1 MTGPT
6 AAPGFATLLPLAA
19 GALGLPPAEVRERS
33 ERLSFTALGGSSL
46 QALRLVGDAARAGA
60 DLPLHR
66 ILGREP
72 VAAVLRAAGPPPPA
86 APPPDPAEPAAGRAA
101 LPGQTG
107 MLGVEDLAPGAAYHL
122 LFTAEVDGAPAS
134 AVPAALTA
142 LVERHEGLRTVFL
155 PADPETGRV
164 GRRIVPYARPVI
176 RHQNLRISDGT
187 DPVAVV
193 HTQLAGAGTALLR
206 PYERPPVHF
215 TVTRV
220 TRSGAADRLLVSV
233 LAHHAL
239 LDAWSFGVL
248 FDELAALLA
257 GQAPPAPA
265 PSPESVLAA
274 HRARTAT
281 PAWQETLRDR
291 ADRLRSVPHVLELP
305 GDVRRP
311 ARWEVVGERLPAALG
326 PAAARAWRDLA
337 RATGTTGTA
346 VLLAAYALVLAR
358 RSGARE
364 LLVGVPVAG
373 RRDPALHGVLAPCSN
388 LVPVACVPDDT
399 ATVTEYV
406 TAVADAL
413 ADAVAASDVPV
424 EDLVPA
430 LGVPHDRRRNP
441 LVQFVL
447 GAHDDLVPERVRR
460 GGVTLRLH
468 EGHCHGAPFDATLY
482 VQRTGDE
489 PRLVLEYAHGAFLPD
504 EAHDLLDAVEWTLQE
519 LAGRPAGP
527 LAGVRTISPAQQAR
541 LDALRTGPAL
551 PPEVADSDL
560 WSLVLATAR
569 AHPDAPAVRDGDT
582 TLTYTELVRAVT
594 AQAAALTEAGVT
606 DGDPVLLA
614 LERGAQEIV
623 AVLSVLAVG
632 AHYVAIDPGTPDE
645 RLRTLLRVL
654 PPAAVLAGSDPASAA
669 FARRAESACP
679 RAVRRLAAADARPA
693 SRERRPEVRPP
704 APRGDRVAY
713 TAFTSG
719 STGLPKAVR
728 VPHRAVARLVWPSP
742 GRVVSCG
749 PGRRMLRLAPLAFD
763 ASTLEVFA
771 PLVAGGCVEVHPPG
785 LVTPAELARFLL
797 EREVDV
803 LWLTAGLFRLMADF
817 APHGFA
823 RASHVLAGGDVVPPE
838 QVRDLLTRYP
848 GLRVT
853 NGYGPTE
860 NTTFSTVAHFD
871 DPSEAIGPLPIG
883 TPLPGSGALVL
894 DASGRPVPPGGT
906 GELYV
911 TGLGLALDYAGDAER
926 TADSFR
932 VVPAAGER
940 AYRTGDLVRLTGTGQ
955 LRFLGRAD
963 RQVKIR
969 GYRVELDEI
978 RLALAAQPGVKDA
991 AVVAVGPDAA
1001 QRRLVAGVVPD
1012 GPSGPSASELA
1023 ARLSR
1028 ILPGYCVPA
1037 LWSVLDTIPLTTNGK
1052 VDAEAV
1058 AAGARPLDEER
1069 PPTAPEPGPPAPS
1082 PERSSGATAASAT
1095 DAPAGAGESAGSEA
1109 AWGSEAASGPEAAG
1123 GPGEAAAPEAAP
1135 RSQASSGSEAS
1146 ARPDAASGPR
1156 ASAAPGSAAVPES
1169 AAAVGPARTADPA
1182 PDPAAALAR
1191 LAWTKALGRPPSGP
1205 DAEFFRSGGDSLAF
1219 ARLLAWLTREHGV
1232 RVAPREL
1239 YASPTF
1245 RTLSELIRPELTT
1258 VGGRP
1263 S

>member
-6 AAPGFATLLPLAA
+6 AAPGFAALLPLTAT
-19 GALGLPPAEVRERS
+19 ALGLPTAEVRERC

-46 QALRLVGDAARAGA
+46 QALRLVGEAARAGA

-72 VAAVLRAAGPPPPA
+72 VGAVLGAAGPLPPA
-86 APPPDPAEPAAGRAA
+86 APAPRPAEPAACRAA
-101 LPGQTG
+101 LPAQTG

-122 LFTAEVDGAPAS
+122 LFTAEVDGVPAA
-134 AVPAALTA
+134 AVPPALTA

-164 GRRIVPYARPVI
+164 GRRVVPHARPVI
-176 RHQNLRISDGT
+176 HHRSLRIPDGT

-215 TVTRV
+215 AVTTVTRL
-220 TRSGAADRLLVSV
+220 GAPDRLLVSV

-257 GQAPPAPA
+257 GQTLPTPA
-265 PSPESVLAA
+265 PSPESVLTA

-281 PAWQETLRDR
+281 PAWREILRER
-291 ADRLRSVPHVLELP
+291 ADRLRAVPPVLELP
-305 GDVRRP
+305 TDTRRP
-311 ARWEVVGERLPAALG
+311 ARWEVIGDRLPAALG
-326 PAAARAWRDLA
+326 PSAAQAWRDLA
-337 RATGTTGTA
+337 RDTGTTGTV

-373 RRDPALHGVLAPCSN
+373 RLDPALHGVLAPCSG
-388 LVPVACVPDDT
+388 LVPVHCVPDDT

-406 TAVADAL
+406 LAVAEAL

-430 LGVPHDRRRNP
+430 IGVPHDRRRNP

-447 GAHDDLVPERVRR
+447 GVHDDLIPEQVRR
-460 GGVTLRLH
+460 GEVTLRLY

-504 EAHDLLDAVEWTLQE
+504 EAHDLLDAVEWTLEE
-519 LAGRPAGP
+519 LAGQPTAP
-527 LAGVRTISPAQQAR
+527 LAAMRTIPPAQQAR
-541 LDALRTGPAL
+541 LEALRAGPPL
-551 PPEVADSDL
+551 PSEVAESDL
-560 WSLVLATAR
+560 WTLVLGAAR
-569 AHPDAPAVRDGDT
+569 AHPDAQAVRDGDA
-582 TLTYTELVRAVT
+582 TLTYTELVHAVT
-594 AQAAALTEAGVT
+594 AQAAALTDAGVA

-614 LERGAQEIV
+614 LERGASEIV
-623 AVLSVLAVG
+623 AVLAVLAVG
-632 AHYVAIDPGTPDE
+632 AHYVAIDPNTPDE

-654 PPAAVLAGSDPASAA
+654 PPAAVVAGADPESGA

-679 RAVRRLAAADARPA
+679 LPVRRVAAVDVRLA
-693 SRERRPEVRPP
+693 SRARQPEAPPP

-771 PLVAGGCVEVHPPG
+771 PLVGGGCVEVHPPG
-785 LVTPAELARFLL
+785 LIAPAELARFLL
-797 EREVDV
+797 DREVDV

-883 TPLPGSGALVL
+883 APVPGSGALVL

-932 VVPAAGER
+932 QVPAAGER
-940 AYRTGDLVRLTGTGQ
+940 AYRTGDLVRLTGAGQ
-955 LRFLGRAD
+955 LRFLGRVD

-969 GYRVELDEI
+969 GYRVELDEV

-991 AVVAVGPDAA
+991 AVVTVGPDAT
-1001 QRRLVAGVVPD
+1001 QRRLAAGVVPD
-1012 GPSGPSASELA
+1012 GPAALSVSELA

-1028 ILPGYCVPA
+1028 TLPGYCVPV
-1037 LWSVLDTIPLTTNGK
+1037 LWSVLDTIPLTANGK
-1052 VDAEAV
+1052 VDAALV
-1058 AAGARPLDEER
+1058 AAGARPLDEDRER
-1069 PPTAPEPGPPAPS
+1069 GAPGEGRPAAPEP
-1082 PERSSGATAASAT
+1082 
-1095 DAPAGAGESAGSEA
+1095 
-1109 AWGSEAASGPEAAG
+1109 
-1123 GPGEAAAPEAAP
+1123 
-1135 RSQASSGSEAS
+1135 SSGSEAS
-1146 ARPDAASGPR
+1146 AAREPFTAPETSRAPERSG
-1156 ASAAPGSAAVPES
+1156 APGESSVPE
-1169 AAAVGPARTADPA
+1169 AAAAARPADPA
-1182 PDPAAALAR
+1182 ATLAR
-1191 LAWTKALGRPPSGP
+1191 LAWTQALGRPPSGP

-1219 ARLLAWLTREHGV
+1219 ARLLAWLSREHGV

-1239 YASPTF
+1239 YASPTL
-1245 RTLSELIRPELTT
+1245 RTLHELIRPELTD
-1258 VGGRP
+1258 VGGRT